1 MSLKGRDNQGAAAKP
16 SAPSAA
22 EALANDDLTLLGLAD
37 LIQLPL
43 AAGTDSPVVPADQ
56 SALPPEN
63 LDETDFSDLSLEQL
77 LSLSVSGDDE
87 PEDEGG
93 EDPDDGE
100 TASDE
105 SEEDGE
111 GEEVDAAPED
121 SPGLFKE
128 LQVETVE
135 WLSQDDELSLSAS
148 GHGFSDQG
156 VATAGSLGSLRFGGA
171 QTGLGNQ
178 PVPGALP
185 PGASNPIQTWFSPF
199 AIGLIDGTVGETWSV
214 SDPVG
219 TVTALGAGAPVSYVL
234 IDDAGGQFAIDSATG
249 DVTIVTGPFDF
260 TAQSSHTIVVEA
272 VDGAQTVQQTFT
284 IQVSPSDLDAVGLA
298 GDQVLTGA
306 NGNIDDQLYGGAGND
321 TLDGGNGDDELHG
334 GSGDDLLIGGNHDD
348 TLFGG
353 SGDDVL
359 QGGNHADR
367 LYGGTGDD
375 ELYGEDY
382 DDVLF
387 GGGGVDRL
395 YGGQGSDTLTGDG
408 GSDYLDGGSG
418 SDSLMGGADDDVLV
432 WDETDLLI
440 DGGDGNDELLVLAG
454 DLDLTS
460 FGGTLVNLE
469 SVDLLTDTGANTLS
483 LAAADVLDMTENGL
497 LTILGDAQDTVK
509 AGSDWTLSQVDENG
523 YQLYIQT
530 FGQDVVG
537 LLLGPDVHLDP
548 QDGG

>member
-43 AAGTDSPVVPADQ
+43 AAGTDSPVMPANQ
-56 SALPPEN
+56 AAVPPEN
-63 LDETDFSDLSLEQL
+63 VDATDFSDLSLEQL
-77 LSLSVSGDDE
+77 LSLSVSGDED

-93 EDPDDGE
+93 EDSDEGE

-111 GEEVDAAPED
+111 GEEEDAAPED

-156 VATAGSLGSLRFGGA
+156 MATAGSLGGLRFGGA

-185 PGASNPIQTWFSPF
+185 PAASNPIQTWFSPF

-214 SDPVG
+214 ADPVG
-219 TVTALGAGAPVSYVL
+219 TVTAFGAGAQVSYVL
-234 IDDAGGQFAIDSATG
+234 IDNAGGQFAIDGTTG
-249 DVTIVTGPFDF
+249 DVTILTGPFDF

-284 IQVSPSDLDAVGLA
+284 IQVSPSDLDGAGLA
-298 GDQVLTGA
+298 GDQVLIGP

-321 TLDGGNGDDELHG
+321 PLDGRNGDDELHG

-375 ELYGEDY
+375 ELYGEDH

-460 FGGTLVNLE
+460 FGGTLVSLE

-483 LAAADVLDMTENGL
+483 LTAADVLDMTENGL

-509 AGSDWTLSQVDENG
+509 AGSDWTHSQAVENG

-530 FGQDVVG
+530 VGLEVVG

>member
-43 AAGTDSPVVPADQ
+43 AAGTGSPVVPADQ

-100 TASDE
+100 TASDG

-178 PVPGALP
+178 PVPSALP

-260 TAQSSHTIVVEA
+260 TAQPSYTIVVEA

-284 IQVSPSDLDAVGLA
+284 IRVSPSDLDAVGLP

-321 TLDGGNGDDELHG
+321 TLDGRNGDDELHG

-359 QGGNHADR
+359 QGGNHADF
-367 LYGGTGDD
+367 LYGGSGDD
-375 ELYGEDY
+375 ELYGEDH

-418 SDSLMGGADDDVLV
+418 GDSLMGGADDDVLV

-460 FGGTLVNLE
+460 FGGTLVSLE

>member
-1 MSLKGRDNQGAAAKP
+1 MSIKSRNNQGAAAKS
-16 SAPSAA
+16 SATSAA
-22 EALANDDLTLLGLAD
+22 EAMANDDLTLLGLAD
-37 LIQLPL
+37 LIELPL
-43 AAGTDSPVVPADQ
+43 AAGTAFPVLPADQ
-56 SALPPEN
+56 LAVLPEN
-63 LDETDFSDLSLEQL
+63 LDATDFSDLSLEQL

-87 PEDEGG
+87 PEDEAG
-93 EDPDDGE
+93 EDSDDSD

-111 GEEVDAAPED
+111 GEEGDAAPDD

-148 GHGFSDQG
+148 GHGFSDPG
-156 VATAGSLGSLRFGGA
+156 VATAGSLGSLRFGGS
-171 QTGLGNQ
+171 QTALGNQ
-178 PVPGALP
+178 PVPGTLP
-185 PGASNPIQTWFSPF
+185 PGPSNPIQTWFSPF
-199 AIGLIDGTVGETWSV
+199 AIDLVDGTIGETWSV
-214 SDPVG
+214 ADPVG
-219 TVTALGAGAPVSYVL
+219 TVTALGAGAQVSYVL
-234 IDDAGGQFAIDSATG
+234 IDDAGGQFAIDSTTG
-249 DVTIVTGPFDF
+249 DVTIVSGPFDF

-272 VDGAQTVQQTFT
+272 VDGARTVQQTFT
-284 IQVSPSDLDAVGLA
+284 IQVSPSDLDAAGLP

-306 NGNIDDQLYGGAGND
+306 NGNTDDQLYGGAGND
-321 TLDGGNGDDELHG
+321 TLDGRNGDDELHG
-334 GSGDDLLIGGNHDD
+334 GSGGDLLIGGNHDD

-353 SGDDVL
+353 SDDDVL
-359 QGGNHADR
+359 HGGNHADR
-367 LYGGTGDD
+367 LYGGTGGDQ
-375 ELYGEDY
+375 LYGEDHA
-382 DDVLF
+382 DVLF
-387 GGGGVDRL
+387 GGGGVDQL
-395 YGGQGSDTLTGDG
+395 YGGQDSDTLYGDG
-408 GSDYLDGGSG
+408 GSDYLDGGDG
-418 SDSLMGGADDDVLV
+418 SDSLMGGGDDDVLV
-432 WDETDLLI
+432 WDAADLLI

-460 FGGTLVNLE
+460 FGGTLVSLE

-497 LTILGDAQDTVK
+497 LTVLGDAQDTVE

-530 FGQDVVG
+530 VGQDVVG

>member
-22 EALANDDLTLLGLAD
+22 EARANDDLTLLGLAD

-43 AAGTDSPVVPADQ
+43 AAGTVSPVMPTNQ
-56 SALPPEN
+56 SAVPPES
-63 LDETDFSDLSLEQL
+63 LDATDFSDLSLEQL
-77 LSLSVSGDDE
+77 LSLRVSGDDE

-306 NGNIDDQLYGGAGND
+306 NGNIDDSCTAGP
-321 TLDGGNGDDELHG
+321 
-334 GSGDDLLIGGNHDD
+334 
-348 TLFGG
+348 
-353 SGDDVL
+353 
-359 QGGNHADR
+359 
-367 LYGGTGDD
+367 
-375 ELYGEDY
+375 
-382 DDVLF
+382 
-387 GGGGVDRL
+387 
-395 YGGQGSDTLTGDG
+395 
-408 GSDYLDGGSG
+408 
-418 SDSLMGGADDDVLV
+418 
-432 WDETDLLI
+432 ETTPST
-440 DGGDGNDELLVLAG
+440 AATAM
-454 DLDLTS
+454 TS
-460 FGGTLVNLE
+460 CT
-469 SVDLLTDTGANTLS
+469 
-483 LAAADVLDMTENGL
+483 AAAAT
-497 LTILGDAQDTVK
+497 TC
-509 AGSDWTLSQVDENG
+509 
-523 YQLYIQT
+523 
-530 FGQDVVG
+530 
-537 LLLGPDVHLDP
+537 
-548 QDGG
+548 

>member
-1 MSLKGRDNQGAAAKP
+1 MSLNGRDNQGATAKP
-16 SAPSAA
+16 SASSAA
-22 EALANDDLTLLGLAD
+22 EALADDDLTLLGLAD

-43 AAGTDSPVVPADQ
+43 AAATDSPVMPANQ
-56 SALPPEN
+56 AAVPPET
-63 LDETDFSDLSLEQL
+63 LGAADFSDLSLEQL

-93 EDPDDGE
+93 EDSAGVD

-105 SEEDGE
+105 AEEDGE
-111 GEEVDAAPED
+111 GEEEDAAPED

-156 VATAGSLGSLRFGGA
+156 MATAGSLGSLRFGGS

-199 AIGLIDGTVGETWSV
+199 AIGLIDGTVGENWSV
-214 SDPVG
+214 ADPVG
-219 TVTALGAGAPVSYVL
+219 TVTAFGAGAQVSYVL
-234 IDDAGGQFAIDSATG
+234 IDNAGGKFAIDGTTG

-284 IQVSPSDLDAVGLA
+284 IQVSPSDLDGAGLA
-298 GDQVLTGA
+298 GDQVLTGG
-306 NGNIDDQLYGGAGND
+306 NGNTDDLLYGGAGND
-321 TLDGGNGDDELHG
+321 TLDGRNGDDELHG
-334 GSGDDLLIGGNHDD
+334 GSGNDLLIGGNHDD

-353 SGDDVL
+353 SDDDVL
-359 QGGNHADR
+359 QGGNHADF

-375 ELYGEDY
+375 ALYGENHA
-382 DDVLF
+382 DVLF
-387 GGGGVDRL
+387 GGGGVDWL
-395 YGGQGSDTLTGDG
+395 YGGQDSDTLYGDG

-418 SDSLMGGADDDVLV
+418 GDSLMGGADDDVLV

-460 FGGTLVNLE
+460 FGGTLVSLE

-483 LAAADVLDMTENGL
+483 LTAADVLDMTENGL

-509 AGSDWTLSQVDENG
+509 AGSDWTHSQAVENG

-530 FGQDVVG
+530 VGLEVVG